1 MSRRALS
8 SLLPALRARASLNT
22 AAVAPRAAR
31 SFASS
36 TRALSGGH
44 EAESYE
50 SFTERYTAFF
60 SSVEDL
66 FELQRGLNN
75 CFAYDLVPAPG
86 VIEAALRA
94 ARRVDDY
101 STAVRIFEG
110 VKEKVENKAQYDAYV
125 KELEGVKSEL
135 GPFRSIIYSKTH
147 NSHTRQQASRRK
159 RSSTAYKTP
168 RLPPSTTYVRHFSP
182 FLHTYHFVLIRSSTC
197 SYDVV
202 NSLCSMNHTHNHK
215 AHYYTPSS
223 LIDCPD

>member
-8 SLLPALRARASLNT
+8 SLLPALRAAPRAAVS

-31 SFASS
+31 AFASS
-36 TRALSGGH
+36 TRARSGGH

-60 SSVEDL
+60 QSVEDL

-110 VKEKVENKAQYDAYV
+110 IKEKVENKAQYDAYV
-125 KELEGVKSEL
+125 KELQGVKSEL
-135 GPFRSIIYSKTH
+135 GSCLHPLVSYALL
-147 NSHTRQQASRRK
+147 TRTLQASRRK
-159 RSSTAYKTP
+159 KSSTAYKTGP
-168 RLPPSTTYVRHFSP
+168 LLHLTTYYVRRHCS
-182 FLHTYHFVLIRSSTC
+182 TYRSVPIRSSANPMFAV
-197 SYDVV
+197 YDDVV
-202 NSLCSMNHTHNHK
+202 NSQLQQHESQ
-215 AHYYTPSS
+215 P
-223 LIDCPD
+223 P